1 MDISKRLPLS
11 GSIVVE
17 SCFRVPEGQRTDTVV
32 DLPRSFAVRGTEAP
46 PPLRFPSL
54 KTFPLFV
61 CISCSSFSPGFVTT
75 LSTCVIDKVGF
86 FINFLVSYLLFVAR
100 YSQSIHTS
108 VPGRT
113 SDNLNT
119 RKSLHGNDCTRRWD
133 TTDRETAMT
142 DDTASISNPTV
153 MKFPMCLASVTAKE
167 RKIISSFARGRRAR

>member
-1 MDISKRLPLS
+1 M
-11 GSIVVE
+11 
-17 SCFRVPEGQRTDTVV
+17 

-61 CISCSSFSPGFVTT
+61 CISCNSFSPGFVTT
-75 LSTCVIDKVGF
+75 LSICMIIDKVGF
-86 FINFLVSYLLFVAR
+86 FINFLVSYSLFVAR
-100 YSQSIHTS
+100 YSQSIRTS
-108 VPGRT
+108 VLGRT
-113 SDNLNT
+113 SDNFNT

-153 MKFPMCLASVTAKE
+153 MKFPMCPASATAKE
-167 RKIISSFARGRRAR
+167 RKILSSFARGRRAPQTRKDRL